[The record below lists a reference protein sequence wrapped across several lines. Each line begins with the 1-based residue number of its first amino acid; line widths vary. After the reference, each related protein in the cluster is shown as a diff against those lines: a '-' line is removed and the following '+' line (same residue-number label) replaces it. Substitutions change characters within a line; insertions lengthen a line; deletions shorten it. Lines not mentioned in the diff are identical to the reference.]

1 MRKILGATFLVI
13 SIYQTIHFSLH
24 SFMHFVVFIK
34 YHCQKVL
41 VSKLSEEVAM
51 EIQIYIQPFFFPY
64 KIVSVYT
71 HVTLTLFWILLTY
84 FKYMYLLTKSTLS
97 RLSFLKVF
105 LEHFRSKQSY
115 EHVVISLVKLNPV
128 EIVLYFAN
136 GMKIILSDDQ
146 NI

>member
-1 MRKILGATFLVI
+1 MQKILGATFLVI

-51 EIQIYIQPFFFPY
+51 EMQIYIQPFFFPY

-71 HVTLTLFWILLTY
+71 HVTLPNSLLN
-84 FKYMYLLTKSTLS
+84 
-97 RLSFLKVF
+97 SFDIF
-105 LEHFRSKQSY
+105 
-115 EHVVISLVKLNPV
+115 
-128 EIVLYFAN
+128 
-136 GMKIILSDDQ
+136 
-146 NI
+146 

>member
-1 MRKILGATFLVI
+1 MQKILGATFLVI

-41 VSKLSEEVAM
+41 VSKLSEEMAV

-64 KIVSVYT
+64 KFVSVYT
-71 HVTLTLFWILLTY
+71 HVTLNLFWILLTY
-84 FKYMYLLTKSTLS
+84 FKYLLTVNN
-97 RLSFLKVF
+97 FLTIIFKVCM
-105 LEHFRSKQSY
+105 EHFRSKQSY

>member
-1 MRKILGATFLVI
+1 MTVIHYAKNFGATFLVI

-41 VSKLSEEVAM
+41 VSKLSEEMAM

-84 FKYMYLLTKSTLS
+84 FKYLLTKSTIS
-97 RLSFLKVF
+97 WLSFLKCF
-105 LEHFRSKQSY
+105 WSIFDPNNHMNMWW
-115 EHVVISLVKLNPV
+115 SLWWNSTL
-128 EIVLYFAN
+128 
-136 GMKIILSDDQ
+136 
-146 NI
+146 